1 MDPNQVTSPMPE
13 TGRAYVFSAASA
25 VARAA
30 DTLDSFCAAEAVPDA
45 AAWRL
50 RVALDEI
57 LANLLAHGTIDGR
70 MPTITMSLERDG
82 EWVQIVISDDA
93 PAFDPL
99 ARPGPDVTLPLE
111 SRQPG
116 GLGIAL
122 VKSLMDEVRY
132 ERAACNTVTLRK
144 RIAPDEAPGDQ
155 GADADRPKHS

>member
-1 MDPNQVTSPMPE
+1 MMDPNQATSMTE

-25 VARAA
+25 VAQAA
-30 DTLDSFCAAEAVPDA
+30 GTLDAFCTAEAVPDDI
-45 AAWRL
+45 AWRL

-57 LANLLAHGTIDGR
+57 LANLLAHGTVDGR
-70 MPTITMSLERDG
+70 MPTITMSLTHDG
-82 EWVQIVISDDA
+82 AWIQIVVSDDA
-93 PAFDPL
+93 PPFDPL

-116 GLGIAL
+116 GLGIAI

-132 ERAACNTVTLRK
+132 ERAACNIVTLRK
-144 RIAPDEAPGDQ
+144 RITPDEGPGAQ